1 MDSMALGGKDV
12 EQDEEGFML
21 DPDLW
26 DHRTAIHLARA
37 QGIDDMTEE
46 HWRVVTY
53 IRNCYAEFRV
63 APMVRQLC
71 NETGCSL
78 KRIYELFPLGPVR
91 GAFKVAG
98 LPRPN
103 GCISS

>member
-1 MDSMALGGKDV
+1 VALEGK
-12 EQDEEGFML
+12 EIELDEAGFLL
-21 DPDLW
+21 DPDFW
-26 DHRTAIHLARA
+26 DRRTAIYLART
-37 QGIDDMTEE
+37 QGIAELTEE
-46 HWRVVTY
+46 HWRIVTY

-71 NETGCSL
+71 AETGCSI

-91 GAFKVAG
+91 GACKVAG

-103 GCISS
+103 GCTSS